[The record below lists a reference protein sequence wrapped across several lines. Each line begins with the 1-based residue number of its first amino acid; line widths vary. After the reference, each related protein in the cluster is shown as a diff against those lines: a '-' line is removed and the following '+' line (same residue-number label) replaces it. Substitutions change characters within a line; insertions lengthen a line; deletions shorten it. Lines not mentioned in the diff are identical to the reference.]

1 MNITMIHFRQLR
13 IPQWYSALGVSAF
26 MVALLGAQASAITPL
41 PTPPP
46 SPGSYGLEAT
56 KTQAPPK
63 QGAAISVPANGAS
76 FTTSPTTVSG
86 ICPNGLLVQV
96 LDNNVMVGAVMCKNG
111 SFSLQVSLF
120 SGKNEL
126 SALVFDNTNQE
137 GPVSSTVTVTY
148 NNTHFTSFGQ
158 QVTLT
163 SQYGRRAA
171 SVGSPLDWPLQLTG
185 GSGPYAFSID
195 WGDGSASQL
204 KSQSVAGQ
212 LTIEHV
218 YKSAGIYNV
227 NIRVVDSNGVT
238 AFLQVVAIANGTP
251 VPSAGSTASKQ
262 KTAPV
267 VKVLWIPSAISLLFV
282 LPSYWLGRRSQLVAL
297 RHKMDKERDAYEKE

>member
-1 MNITMIHFRQLR
+1 MMYLRQLR
-13 IPQWYSALGVSAF
+13 LPKWCSAFGVSLF
-26 MVALLGAQASAITPL
+26 VVVLCGAQAAAITPL

-63 QGAAISVPANGAS
+63 QGATISVPANGAS

-86 ICPNGLLVQV
+86 ICVDGLLVQV
-96 LDNNVMVGAVMCKNG
+96 LDNNVMVGSVMCKNG

-120 SGKNEL
+120 SGKNDL
-126 SALVFDNTNQE
+126 SALVFDDTNQE
-137 GPVSSTVTVTY
+137 GPVSNTVTVTY

-171 SVGSPLDWPLQLTG
+171 SVGTPLDWPLQLSG
-185 GSGPYAFSID
+185 GTGPYAFSID

-204 KSQSVAGQ
+204 QSQALAGG

-218 YKSAGIYNV
+218 YKSAGVYEV
-227 NIRVVDSNGVT
+227 NIRAVDSKGVT
-238 AFLQVVAIANGTP
+238 AFLQVVAIANGS
-251 VPSAGSTASKQ
+251 PSAASGTSGSSSSSSKTQ
-262 KTAPV
+262 PQT
-267 VKVLWIPSAISLLFV
+267 KVLWVPSAISMVLLIPAF
-282 LPSYWLGRRSQLVAL
+282 LLGQMSKLTSL